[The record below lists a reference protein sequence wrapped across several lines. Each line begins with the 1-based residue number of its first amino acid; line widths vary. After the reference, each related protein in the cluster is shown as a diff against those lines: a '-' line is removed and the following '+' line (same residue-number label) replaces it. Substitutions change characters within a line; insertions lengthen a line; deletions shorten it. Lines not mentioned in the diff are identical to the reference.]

1 MLNKS
6 AIVSAI
12 ALLMSVNVLAD
23 EVVLPKQPVIPEPL
37 ADGQSIEPEIN
48 IIQRD
53 DEIVEE
59 YRHNGELYMIK
70 VTPAIGKPYYFVD
83 SDGDGSLETKQFE
96 LSSDSVP
103 QWILFKW

>member
-1 MLNKS
+1 MLNKLT
-6 AIVSAI
+6 IVSAI
-12 ALLMSVNVLAD
+12 TFLMSANVLAG
-23 EVVLPKQPVIPEPL
+23 EVALPKPPVIPEPL

-70 VTPAIGKPYYFVD
+70 VTPAVGKPYYFVD

-103 QWILFKW
+103 QWILLKW